1 MEALIR
7 KIEGIL
13 DQFAREEMSNKL
25 SQFSMLSLK
34 TMILSEIAGF
44 KIDDKGVKLTEKCKP
59 HINEV

>member
-1 MEALIR
+1 MEELSK

-34 TMILSEIAGF
+34 SMILSEIAGF
-44 KIDDKGVKLTEKCKP
+44 EIADKKVELTRKYF
-59 HINEV
+59 